1 MEHFHL
7 LPFQKSYHIFMFNDR
22 KSELDRLWVSD
33 VIKNLEY
40 YGFKGGCI
48 SDDFDIE
55 ISVFKNIQRKIKQSI
70 ITAFV
75 ISENSLKSK
84 SFTNNMENA
93 VMLIT
98 ESDEE
103 HAMVPILL
111 NDSEMPI
118 CLRNYHP
125 LIVTDRRE
133 DWWPKLLRVLENHIL
148 CSSSSGESDEDIRNL
163 IEECKKTLAIKSIKK
178 QKKFRQLCKQS
189 GISQF
194 TSQMGTRTMHASL
207 LKGCGVEIVDQC
219 LILKWD
225 RFENVM
231 IENRDTLVSIVH
243 FNQACTLRE
252 VVINL
257 TEEGHDKLI
266 KGCPIWQS
274 NLTTFIEKSLNYDF
288 YTGIDDRMTYDVKF
302 EGHTNYALLHSVNNI
317 VRNLY
322 LENFKARCCQLD
334 TTEKRIETFKNW
346 PYDKRQILIF
356 AEAGFIYTGHLD
368 TVTCYACNQSL
379 YGSSKED
386 RDSLMG
392 QHVQW
397 SSDCSFLNIQT
408 DSIVLDLLKQK
419 RRSQSILDATDSYSP
434 YACDDKMT
442 LSQITRTNESAIIEY
457 NLNINGTMLAEIG
470 FTIVSP
476 TEPDVGVV
484 CSECNY
490 IKYGFKDIHELES
503 CHLMWSG
510 EQCQFLIRTKG
521 IKAIQIFREDND
533 LRIQYKSSVSFK
545 TIMINRNQ

>member
-1 MEHFHL
+1 
-7 LPFQKSYHIFMFNDR
+7 MFNDR
-22 KSELDRLWVSD
+22 KSELDRLWISD
-33 VIKNLEY
+33 VIKNLQY
-40 YGFKGGCI
+40 YGYKGGCI

-55 ISVFKNIQRKIKQSI
+55 ISVFKNIQRKVKQSI

-84 SFTNNMENA
+84 SFTNYMEIA

-103 HAMVPILL
+103 NSMVPILL

-118 CLRNYHP
+118 CLHNYHP
-125 LIVTDRRE
+125 LIVTNRRE
-133 DWWPKLLRVLENHIL
+133 DWWPKLLRVLETHA

-163 IEECKKTLAIKSIKK
+163 IEVCKKTLATKSIKK
-178 QKKFRQLCKQS
+178 QKKFRQLCRQS

-194 TSQMGTRTMHASL
+194 TSQMGTRTMHVSL
-207 LKGCGVEIVDQC
+207 LKGCGVEIVEQC

-225 RFENVM
+225 RFENIM

-243 FNQACTLRE
+243 FNQTCTLRE

-288 YTGIDDRMTYDVKF
+288 VTGTDDRMTYNVKF

-322 LENFKARCCQLD
+322 LENFKARCALLN
-334 TTEKRIETFKNW
+334 TTKKRIETFKNW
-346 PYDKRQILIF
+346 PYDKRQTLIF
-356 AEAGFIYTGHLD
+356 AEAGFIYTGNLD

-379 YGSSKED
+379 YGIRKTTN
-386 RDSLMG
+386 RDHLVR

-397 SSDCSFLNIQT
+397 SSNCSFLNNQS
-408 DSIVLDLLKQK
+408 DRFVLDLLKQK
-419 RRSQSILDATDSYSP
+419 WRSHSISDAKASYSP
-434 YACDDKMT
+434 YSCDAKHT
-442 LSQITRTNESAIIEY
+442 LNQRTFDNDITIKKY
-457 NLNINGTMLAEIG
+457 NFNINALSLAKAG
-470 FTIVSP
+470 FIIVSP
-476 TEPDVGVV
+476 TKPDIGVV
-484 CSECNY
+484 CVECNY
-490 IKYGFKDIHELES
+490 IKYGFEDINELEF

-510 EQCQFLIRTKG
+510 ERCPFLLKTKG
-521 IKAIQIFREDND
+521 IQAIQQFRKDND
-533 LRIQYKSSVSFK
+533 LRVQYKSSVSFK